1 MLFGK
6 LSSRQA
12 IFLGLGISLLMVVI
26 LKLMGQPWWCKCGG
40 LYLWT
45 SDSVS
50 SHNSQHLIDPYS
62 FSHFQHGLVFYYAL
76 WFFARD
82 RLNLA
87 SRIVVMLGLEAIWEL
102 IENTPMTIERYRA
115 ATISLDYFGDSVFN
129 SIGDLASCA
138 LGFAFAASLPAWSSL
153 AAYLIVEVGMLWL
166 IRDSLL
172 LNVVMLFYPLE
183 FIKSWQQGI

>member
-1 MLFGK
+1 MFAPSDRNSPPVAHPAITAGAPRQKSALIAVGIEACWEIAEN
-6 LSSRQA
+6 SS
-12 IFLGLGISLLMVVI
+12 FV
-26 LKLMGQPWWCKCGG
+26 
-40 LYLWT
+40 
-45 SDSVS
+45 
-50 SHNSQHLIDPYS
+50 
-62 FSHFQHGLVFYYAL
+62 
-76 WFFARD
+76 
-82 RLNLA
+82 
-87 SRIVVMLGLEAIWEL
+87 
-102 IENTPMTIERYRA
+102 IERYRA